1 MDVYTVEKVRK
12 VFIAKVSK
20 PSCMS
25 TQQVTEGEVYSAL
38 RKCMDPEIPVNI
50 VELGLVYGVQVKPEN
65 NNVDITMTMTTR
77 GCPLH
82 DTLVSDVKRFVGK
95 ISGIGNIDVQ
105 IVWDPPWSIE
115 KMDPAAREKMGFGKP
130 KLRFQVDY
138 ETYLPLK
145 KGRLVKQDDGS
156 LALLNDKEQ
165 GFMVNQAIV
174 DFWETC
180 DGTKTINQL
189 TDQFS
194 GKLALPREQVEQE
207 VVQLVQQL
215 LEGELLK
222 AS

>member
-1 MDVYTVEKVRK
+1 M
-12 VFIAKVSK
+12 

-25 TQQVTEGEVYSAL
+25 AQQQVTENEVYSAL

-65 NNVDITMTMTTR
+65 NNVDIRMTMTTR

-82 DTLVSDVKRFVGK
+82 DTLVSDVKRNVGK
-95 ISGIGNIDVQ
+95 ISGIGNIEVQ

-138 ETYLPLK
+138 EKYLPSK

-174 DFWETC
+174 DFWDSC

-222 AS
+222 PS